1 MRWLAMAAQGL
12 AGRTAARALAQG
24 AWAEALLVAGGA
36 GRVSTPQQGQAVV
49 RRALSGG
56 IPGVSAGAIRPI
68 PMASGLT
75 MWRGMASERGGTDDD
90 AMHDDFKPVF
100 RAGSGV
106 EDAASVI
113 TRDVAEHK
121 VFVYM
126 KGVPDMPQCGF
137 SNMVCRVLDAY
148 GIRYGSRNVLED
160 PEIRQGIKD
169 FTEWPTI
176 PQVFMDGEF
185 VGGSDI
191 LMEMHQNGEL
201 KTWVEENLPDDE

>member
-1 MRWLAMAAQGL
+1 M
-12 AGRTAARALAQG
+12 
-24 AWAEALLVAGGA
+24 
-36 GRVSTPQQGQAVV
+36 
-49 RRALSGG
+49 
-56 IPGVSAGAIRPI
+56 
-68 PMASGLT
+68 
-75 MWRGMASERGGTDDD
+75 
-90 AMHDDFKPVF
+90 
-100 RAGSGV
+100 